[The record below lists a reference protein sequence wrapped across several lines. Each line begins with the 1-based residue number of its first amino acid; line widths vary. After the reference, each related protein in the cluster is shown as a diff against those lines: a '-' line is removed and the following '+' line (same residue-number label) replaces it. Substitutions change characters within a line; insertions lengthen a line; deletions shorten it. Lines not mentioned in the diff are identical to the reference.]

1 MMFILR
7 FFVAL
12 LLVSLACSTGASAAD
27 CPPDPAPDDLVLPGP
42 GGACFAFRAVTI
54 GEGDTPY
61 VQKRFTMGDQEEG
74 YKGYPT
80 AVTVGGAFAKENDT
94 GMNSWFFY
102 LGKYEVTEGQY
113 YKVMGLPKG
122 ADPKLLE
129 SAFPITDISYFDALN
144 FINTLNL
151 WLFANAPDALPSRGT
166 SPGFLRLPTEAE
178 WEFSARGGLNARPE
192 LFADYHP
199 YGDNLAAYEW
209 FFGPTSSHGKVQ
221 PVGKLKVN
229 PLGLHDMLGNVGEMV
244 QTAYQLEYYQG
255 NTGGVT
261 SRGGNYTTSEDK
273 LRSSLRVEQ
282 PLYRIGKDKKA
293 VPNGSKTTGFRLAL
307 GATVLSNREIINA
320 LQEGWDGYR
329 ETAAEAKLPAQLS
342 TAPVEQRASVSID
355 ETKASLQTI
364 RETLKQAN
372 VPPSVLQT
380 LGTIEAGMDKVTE
393 MRKLADEDA
402 ARRFLDLAVL
412 SGFDAGRELLK
423 LGIVDEMLQKM
434 ADNPSVQE
442 RMKKRRQGIEDNIK
456 NRLTAY
462 FICLEALANV
472 NGTLVDREMEKLR
485 TRIKDMDFAELGF
498 AADLLQKHSARFR
511 EEKRANTAAWRE
523 DFASI
528 PKEAFMEK
536 DSGGE

>member
-1 MMFILR
+1 MSVFR
-7 FFVAL
+7 FFSAL
-12 LLVSLACSTGASAAD
+12 LLAGLVCASGASAAD
-27 CPPDPAPDDLVLPGP
+27 CPPAPAPDDFVLPGP
-42 GGACFAFRAVTI
+42 GGACFSFRAVSI

-94 GMNSWFFY
+94 GMSTWFYY

-113 YKVMGLPKG
+113 YKVVGLPKG

-129 SAFPITDISYFDALN
+129 SAFPMTDISYFEALH

-151 WLFANAPDALPSRGT
+151 WLFANASDKLPIRGT
-166 SPGFLRLPTEAE
+166 SQGFIRLPTEAE
-178 WEFSARGGLNARPE
+178 WEFAARGGLNARPE

-199 YGDNLAAYEW
+199 YGDNLTAHEW

-221 PVGKLKVN
+221 PVGKLKAN

-244 QTAYQLEYYQG
+244 QTPYQLEYYQG

-282 PLYRIGKDKKA
+282 PLYRAGKDKKI

-307 GATVLSNREIINA
+307 GATVLSDREIINA
-320 LQEGWDGYR
+320 LQDGWDAYL
-329 ETAAEAKLPAQLS
+329 EVAAAEKLPAQLS
-342 TAPVEQRASVSID
+342 TAPVEQRAGVSID
-355 ETKASLQTI
+355 ETKASLQKI
-364 RETLKQAN
+364 RESLKEAK
-372 VPPSVLQT
+372 VSPSVMQT

-393 MRKLADEDA
+393 MRKQADEDA
-402 ARRFLDLAVL
+402 ARRFIDLAVL
-412 SGFDAGRELLK
+412 SGFDAGRELFK
-423 LGIVDEMLQKM
+423 LGIADEMLKKM
-434 ADNPSVQE
+434 ADNPVVQE
-442 RMKKRRQGIEDNIK
+442 RLQKRRLGIEENIK

-462 FICLEALANV
+462 FICLEALMNINETTVAK
-472 NGTLVDREMEKLR
+472 EMEKLR
-485 TRIKDMDFAELGF
+485 TRIEGLNFAELGY
-498 AADLLQKHSARFR
+498 AADILQKHSIQFR
-511 EEKRANTAAWRE
+511 KDKRANNAAWRE
-523 DFASI
+523 DFAAI

-536 DSGGE
+536 GQDGE